1 MGPIELPR
9 VARLINWVVFPVI
22 FMDIHF
28 LIELAKL
35 HIVFLIVKFAYVKSQ
50 AAIILASRENLH
62 KTFTLF
68 SCNLNSIFM
77 Q

>member
-1 MGPIELPR
+1 MGPIELSC
-9 VARLINWVVFPVI
+9 VARLIDGVVFPVI

-28 LIELAKL
+28 LIELAEL

>member
-1 MGPIELPR
+1 MGAIELSC
-9 VARLINWVVFPVI
+9 VARLIDWIVFPVI

-35 HIVFLIVKFAYVKSQ
+35 HIVFLIVKFAYIKPQ
-50 AAIILASRENLH
+50 AAIVLASRENLH